1 MLSLPLLLATGVSMG
16 AAFLAQKRIDQASRA
31 EQEALSE
38 AGAQSYL
45 GFHLERV
52 NTMLSTNETRRKAAT
67 AGDYKRAAEAWRDLA
82 GEISAEWALTHRE
95 EIIAAALLQRGA
107 SPLNGTQE
115 TYEPVEGGLAA
126 NLAHALVT
134 HLSDVRNLGPEG
146 ESLPLLLDDPF
157 LALDAIGET
166 GVARAAEPISGQSP
180 GDVPDQRSRRPHV
193 GSPGGTDR

>member
-1 MLSLPLLLATGVSMG
+1 
-16 AAFLAQKRIDQASRA
+16 
-31 EQEALSE
+31 
-38 AGAQSYL
+38 
-45 GFHLERV
+45 
-52 NTMLSTNETRRKAAT
+52 MLSTNETRRKAAT

-115 TYEPVEGGLAA
+115 TYEPVQGGLAA

-157 LALDAIGET
+157 L
-166 GVARAAEPISGQSP
+166 
-180 GDVPDQRSRRPHV
+180 
-193 GSPGGTDR
+193 GGWTNR